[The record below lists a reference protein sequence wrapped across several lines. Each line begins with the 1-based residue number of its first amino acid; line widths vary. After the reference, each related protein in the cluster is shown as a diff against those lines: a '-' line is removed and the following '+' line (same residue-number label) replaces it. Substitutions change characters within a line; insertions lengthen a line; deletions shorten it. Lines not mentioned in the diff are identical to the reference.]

1 VTLDELTADR
11 RGWHSPAI
19 AAATVLA
26 ASLLL
31 IASARFTVP
40 FYPVPMSM
48 QTLVA
53 IGLGLSLGP
62 ARAGLAVLLYL
73 AEGAAG
79 MPVFAGTPEKGL
91 GLAYMM
97 GPTGGYL
104 VGFYFAAVIAGLLA
118 NRGWGRSPLTAL
130 AAALVAGAAVYLPG
144 LLWLGSVIGFDKP
157 VLELGLYPFIPGDL
171 VKAMLAA
178 LLAPMAWKMLEA
190 KAGR

>member
-1 VTLDELTADR
+1 
-11 RGWHSPAI
+11 
-19 AAATVLA
+19 
-26 ASLLL
+26 
-31 IASARFTVP
+31 
-40 FYPVPMSM
+40 
-48 QTLVA
+48 
-53 IGLGLSLGP
+53 
-62 ARAGLAVLLYL
+62 
-73 AEGAAG
+73 
-79 MPVFAGTPEKGL
+79 
-91 GLAYMM
+91 MM